1 MNKSKVELLVAELYA
16 LVAMVRCDL
25 EDEEAVLDYLA
36 DMDSSIEDIMEELE
50 K

>member
-1 MNKSKVELLVAELYA
+1 MNRSKVEIGMAELYA
-16 LVAMVRCDL
+16 LVAMVRCDI

-36 DMDSSIEDIMEELE
+36 DMDTIIEDIVEELE